1 MTKQFVQRFLP
12 DRDKLAQNR
21 MLKWLGPTLLH
32 PDLWHISRRSIAIG
46 LAVGLFF
53 GLMIP
58 IAQIPVAVIV
68 TMVLRANLAI
78 AAASTLVTNP
88 FTFGPIYFFAFQLG
102 DFVLRG
108 SQHVMPDVAAEAAQ
122 ELATGATYWLSKMGD
137 LSGPLF
143 LGLFL
148 LAVTSSI
155 VGYLSVHLAW
165 RLNIVT
171 RKRKRTK
178 QRRGGRTPESVK
190 GIEP

>member
-1 MTKQFVQRFLP
+1 MTKQFIQRFLP

-58 IAQIPVAVIV
+58 LAQIPAAVAVA
-68 TMVLRANLAI
+68 MVLRANLAI

-88 FTFGPIYFFAFQLG
+88 FTFGPIYFFAYQLG
-102 DFVLRG
+102 DFVLSG
-108 SQHVMPDVAAEAAQ
+108 SQTVMTDSAAATAQEVAA
-122 ELATGATYWLSKMGD
+122 GAGAWLSKMGD

-148 LAVTSSI
+148 MAVSSSI
-155 VGYLSVHLAW
+155 AGYVFVHLAW
-165 RLNIVT
+165 RVNIIA
-171 RKRKRTK
+171 RKRKRYQQRSVTRSAVDNGPTK
-178 QRRGGRTPESVK
+178 E
-190 GIEP
+190 